1 MSAPRISAEEFK
13 KRYLA
18 SLRTQIAIDSKNLQ
32 ANQLFKETAQPAQIE
47 DNRSI
52 TEKSADIARLSQ
64 LLIKELG
71 KITDMGSANDI
82 VINMD
87 DDDKRFLLEQF
98 GAISQEASRRFKF
111 GFTKSIFMPFFEKF
125 KDSYLTTGGFQ
136 ATPAEIAEQVIA
148 SESAQKAEETEGAT
162 GEYTTQYGES
172 DLPLLAN
179 MTNVPKG
186 KWNTSVRGAM
196 VREIRRQL
204 IEEPLDKSQVLNR
217 KRVLRWLDGSSEA
230 ETKGKSLGVFISF
243 FAKYPE
249 KLEMLNRIL
258 DGISGAGI
266 KGKGIKGRGLV
277 KSKSSP
283 TIKAEGGIP
292 PMERFAKFGRYVI
305 DKQKLKDGQCV
316 VRFDSGACIHK
327 IPARRIGKEVQNVLT
342 KISGGS
348 MPSYEDINALNQD
361 DRRYLYNIQ
370 KLAKMDAQI
379 PSPDKDAETKDMEDF
394 EKMRGQILAGND
406 NKDLLKKFK
415 LTLLKFAK
423 DGRIPRREV
432 NEILI
437 EMASL
442 GM

>member
-64 LLIKELG
+64 LLIKELS

-98 GAISQEASRRFKF
+98 GAVSSEASRRFKF

-125 KDSYLTTGGFQ
+125 KDSYATTGGFQ

-148 SESAQKAEETEGAT
+148 SESAQKTEGLEGDAGIFT
-162 GEYTTQYGES
+162 SEFGEMP
-172 DLPLLAN
+172 LPLLAN

-186 KWNTSVRGAM
+186 EWANVRRAM
-196 VREIRRQL
+196 VREIKRQI
-204 IEEPLDKSQVLNR
+204 IEEPLSKDQVSER
-217 KRVLRWLDGSSEA
+217 KRVLRWLDGSTFP
-230 ETKGKSLGVFISF
+230 ETKGKAIGTFGSF
-243 FAKYPE
+243 FAQYPQ
-249 KLEMLNRIL
+249 KLKDLNDMLQAIE
-258 DGISGAGI
+258 GAGI

-277 KSKSSP
+277 KSKSFP

-406 NKDLLKKFK
+406 NKDLLKRFK

>member
-32 ANQLFKETAQPAQIE
+32 ANQLFKETQQPSQIE
-47 DNRSI
+47 DNRTI
-52 TEKSADIARLSQ
+52 TEKSADKAQLSQ
-64 LLIKELG
+64 LLIRELS

-82 VINMD
+82 VVNMD
-87 DDDKRFLLEQF
+87 DDDKKFLVEQF
-98 GAISQEASRRFKF
+98 GAVSSEASKRFKF
-111 GFTKSIFMPFFEKF
+111 GFTKGIFMPFFEKF
-125 KDSYLTTGGFQ
+125 KENYLTTGGFQ

-148 SESAQKAEETEGAT
+148 SESAQKTEGVGDVPFAFSS
-162 GEYTTQYGES
+162 QYGEGS
-172 DLPLLAN
+172 VPLLAN

-186 KWNTSVRGAM
+186 EWANVRRAM
-196 VREIRRQL
+196 VREIRRQI
-204 IEEPLDKSQVLNR
+204 IEEPLSKDQVSDR
-217 KRVLRWLDGSSEA
+217 KRVLRWLDGSTFP
-230 ETKGKSLGVFISF
+230 ETKGKSLGVFVSF
-243 FAKYPE
+243 FAQNPD
-249 KLEMLNRIL
+249 KLKMLNEMLQAVA
-258 DGISGAGI
+258 GAGI

-277 KSKSSP
+277 KSKSFP

-327 IPARRIGKEVQNVLT
+327 IPARRIGKEVQNVLS
-342 KISGGS
+342 KIAGGGL
-348 MPSYEDINALNQD
+348 PSYDDINALNQD

>member
-1 MSAPRISAEEFK
+1 
-13 KRYLA
+13 
-18 SLRTQIAIDSKNLQ
+18 
-32 ANQLFKETAQPAQIE
+32 
-47 DNRSI
+47 
-52 TEKSADIARLSQ
+52 
-64 LLIKELG
+64 
-71 KITDMGSANDI
+71 
-82 VINMD
+82 
-87 DDDKRFLLEQF
+87 
-98 GAISQEASRRFKF
+98 
-111 GFTKSIFMPFFEKF
+111 MPFFEKF
-125 KDSYLTTGGFQ
+125 KENYLTTGGFQ

-148 SESAQKAEETEGAT
+148 SESAQKTEGVGEEAMEYAT
-162 GEYTTQYGES
+162 EFGEMP
-172 DLPLLAN
+172 LPLLAN
-179 MTNVPKG
+179 MSNVPKG
-186 KWNTSVRGAM
+186 EWATVRRAM
-196 VREIRRQL
+196 VREIKRQI
-204 IEEPLDKSQVLNR
+204 IEEPLSKGQVSDR
-217 KRVLRWLDGSSEA
+217 KRVLRWLDGSTFP
-230 ETKGKSLGVFISF
+230 ETKGKSIGTFGSF
-243 FAKYPE
+243 FAQNPD
-249 KLEMLNRIL
+249 KLAMLNEIL
-258 DGISGAGI
+258 QGIAGAGI

-342 KISGGS
+342 KIAGGGL
-348 MPSYEDINALNQD
+348 PSYDDINALNQD

>member
-47 DNRSI
+47 DNRTI
-52 TEKSADIARLSQ
+52 TEKSADKAQLSQ
-64 LLIKELG
+64 LLIRELS

-87 DDDKRFLLEQF
+87 DDDKKFLVEQF
-98 GAISQEASRRFKF
+98 GAVSSEASKRFKF
-111 GFTKSIFMPFFEKF
+111 GFTKGIFMPFFEKF
-125 KDSYLTTGGFQ
+125 KENYLTTGGFQ

-148 SESAQKAEETEGAT
+148 SESAQKTERLEGDAGIFT
-162 GEYTTQYGES
+162 SEFGEMP
-172 DLPLLAN
+172 LPLLAN

-186 KWNTSVRGAM
+186 EWANVRRAM
-196 VREIRRQL
+196 VREIRRQI
-204 IEEPLDKSQVLNR
+204 IEEPLSKDQVSDR
-217 KRVLRWLDGSSEA
+217 KRVLRWLDGSTFP
-230 ETKGKSLGVFISF
+230 ETKGKSIGTFGSF
-243 FAKYPE
+243 FAQNPD
-249 KLEMLNRIL
+249 KLKMLNEMLQAVA
-258 DGISGAGI
+258 GAGI

-277 KSKSSP
+277 KSKSFP

-342 KISGGS
+342 KIAGGGL
-348 MPSYEDINALNQD
+348 PSYDDINALNQD

>member
-32 ANQLFKETAQPAQIE
+32 ANQLFKETAQPSQIE

-64 LLIKELG
+64 LLIKELS

-82 VINMD
+82 VVNLD
-87 DDDKRFLLEQF
+87 DEDKRFLLEQF
-98 GAISQEASRRFKF
+98 GAISSEASRRFKF
-111 GFTKSIFMPFFEKF
+111 GFTKGIFMPFFEKF
-125 KDSYLTTGGFQ
+125 KESYLTTGGFQ

-148 SESAQKAEETEGAT
+148 TESAQKAQETEGAT

-172 DLPLLAN
+172 ELPLLAN
-179 MTNVPKG
+179 MSNVPKG
-186 KWNTSVRGAM
+186 DWATVRRAM

-204 IEEPLDKSQVLNR
+204 VEEPLQEGQVRDR
-217 KRVLRWLDGSSEA
+217 KRVLRWLDGSSDP
-230 ETKGKSLGVFISF
+230 ETKGKTYGSFISY

-249 KLEMLNRIL
+249 KLAMLNEIL
-258 DGISGAGI
+258 GGIAGAGI
-266 KGKGIKGRGLV
+266 SGKGIKGRGLI

-283 TIKAEGGIP
+283 TIVATQGIP

-342 KISGGS
+342 KIAGGGL
-348 MPSYEDINALNQD
+348 PSYDDINALNQD